1 MASRDRRPKPTP
13 QGPKYKNYRPE
24 TGIRQRNP
32 RECRG
37 FSHTGKYHPGDPTA
51 WLGREDS
58 NLRMAESKSAALP
71 LGDALDPVL
80 RARRSCTIAR
90 NHETI
95 ADCGLSARRLP

>member
-51 WLGREDS
+51 WLSKEDS
-58 NLRMAESKSAALP
+58 NQSMHFICIAFSRRKTRAKLR
-71 LGDALDPVL
+71 
-80 RARRSCTIAR
+80 RARSGEVAAR
-90 NHETI
+90 NSMSGEAGPFVLTI
-95 ADCGLSARRLP
+95 LK